1 MDSWCWIERFSGF
14 TIKPT
19 IKLSVT
25 PPVCSRR
32 SFIER
37 AAGRPLPSRESNRA
51 GAARGAAAAL
61 LLCTLAML
69 AGCSSKPDLP
79 TYGSIPEFQL
89 TDQTGAPFFSA
100 QTLKGRVWV
109 ADFIFT
115 NCPGPCPR
123 MSSQMHQV
131 QTALKGEDGLRLV
144 SFTIDP
150 ARDTPPVLAAYSKH
164 FVAEAGRWYFLTGPV
179 PSLNHL
185 AKDAFHLSEIDGKS
199 LDHSTRLALV
209 DRSSQIRGYY
219 LSSDQDAIPNL
230 IADARR
236 LLQETE

>member
-1 MDSWCWIERFSGF
+1 
-14 TIKPT
+14 
-19 IKLSVT
+19 
-25 PPVCSRR
+25 
-32 SFIER
+32 
-37 AAGRPLPSRESNRA
+37 
-51 GAARGAAAAL
+51 L
-61 LLCTLAML
+61 LLCTFAILL
-69 AGCSSKPDLP
+69 AGCSSKPPLP
-79 TYGSIPEFQL
+79 TYGAVPEFEL
-89 TDQTGAPFFSA
+89 TDQTGTPFFSA

-131 QTALKGEDGLRLV
+131 QTALMGDDGVRLV

-150 ARDTPPVLAAYSKH
+150 ARDTPTVLAEYATH
-164 FVAEAGRWYFLTGPV
+164 FLAQTGRWYFLTGPV

-209 DRSSQIRGYY
+209 DRSSQIRGFY

-236 LLQETE
+236 LLKETE